1 MSDIAS
7 NIKSV
12 KEAVMQAADKAGRN
26 YDEIKLIA
34 ISKTVEINRIKEAV
48 DAGLTIFG
56 ENRVQEAQKKKSN
69 YLHPLS
75 GTWLAI
81 CSLTRL
87 NTYLICSS

>member
-1 MSDIAS
+1 MNDIAS
-7 NIKSV
+7 NIRSV
-12 KEAVMQAADKAGRN
+12 KEAVMQAAEKTGRN

-56 ENRVQEAQKKKSN
+56 ENRVQEAQKKKPSC
-69 YLHPLS
+69 LHPLN
-75 GTWLAI
+75 GTWSAI
-81 CSLTRL
+81 CSLTRS